1 MNTMEIRSLCIKN
14 NWFTNG
20 DNIQY
25 GRLFDRINEGA
36 TPDEIATIIWICSTN
51 TTKEEILKQIAP
63 EKPSLNIGRIE
74 MVKAMEMIAR
84 AVNDEGVFMDWLIN
98 GVADGDISENTDD
111 TELEYYAEDDTFS
124 DLMDTFLDL
133 MSAAKK
139 SGGLYF
145 DNILSSKEY

>member
-1 MNTMEIRSLCIKN
+1 MNIK
-14 NWFTNG
+14 
-20 DNIQY
+20 
-25 GRLFDRINEGA
+25 
-36 TPDEIATIIWICSTN
+36 
-51 TTKEEILKQIAP
+51 
-63 EKPSLNIGRIE
+63 GRIE

-84 AVNDEGVFMDWLIN
+84 AINDEGVFMDWLIN

-133 MSAAKK
+133 MSAAKE

-145 DNILSSKEY
+145 DNILSGKEY

>member
-63 EKPSLNIGRIE
+63 EKPVLNIGRIK
-74 MVKAMEMIAR
+74 MVRSMEMLAR
-84 AVNDEGVFMDWLIN
+84 AVNNENVFRKWLVY
-98 GVADGDISENTDD
+98 GVADGDICENTDD
-111 TELEYYAEDDTFS
+111 ADLEDYTDDEEFAEI
-124 DLMDTFLDL
+124 MGAFLDL
-133 MSAAKK
+133 MSAAKR

-145 DNILSSKEY
+145 DNILSSEEY